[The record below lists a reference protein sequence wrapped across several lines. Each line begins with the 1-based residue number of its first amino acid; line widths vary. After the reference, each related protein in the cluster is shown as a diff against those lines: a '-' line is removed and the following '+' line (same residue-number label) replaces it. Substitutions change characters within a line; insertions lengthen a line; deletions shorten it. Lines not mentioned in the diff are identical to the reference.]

1 MFCDVHKGIEMTL
14 VTRSLLAGLAVVAS
28 AAGAFAADLNGG
40 SIKDSGYNPATSTRP
55 ALFYV
60 RGDFTLSSNDFGSY
74 TELPNY
80 TQSYVGLGRNRS
92 IGGGFG
98 YYFSPNIRGD
108 LTLDGSSSANA
119 HGSVLD
125 GAATVQGERR
135 FGIKSTVGL
144 ANLYYDFDNR
154 GRFTPYLGVGLGFAR
169 NTTTAGTVTIAGCDT
184 GSTGAPNCAAAM
196 EGTTKTNAAGALMA
210 GFSAKLG
217 DRWNLDAG
225 YRFLY
230 LGDAKTGDI
239 NITRAA
245 PVVGA
250 PNSTSG
256 VTVHDLYAHQF
267 RVGMRMDVR

>member
-1 MFCDVHKGIEMTL
+1 VHKGIEMTL
-14 VTRSLLAGLAVVAS
+14 VTRSLLAGLAVAVT
-28 AAGAFAADLNGG
+28 AAGAYAADLNGG

-55 ALFYV
+55 ALFYA

-80 TQSYVGLGRNRS
+80 THSHVGLGRNRS
-92 IGGGFG
+92 IGGGIG

-108 LTLDGSSSANA
+108 LTLDGSNSAHA
-119 HGSVLD
+119 RGSVID
-125 GAATVQGERR
+125 GVATVQGDRR
-135 FGIKSTVGL
+135 FGVKSTVGL

-169 NTTTAGTVTIAGCDT
+169 NTTTAGTVAIVGCDPGP
-184 GSTGAPNCAAAM
+184 GSTPNCAAAM
-196 EGTTKTNAAGALMA
+196 DGMTKTNTAGALMA

-239 NITRAA
+239 NITRAVPA
-245 PVVGA
+245 PGA